1 MSAFTEEELANM
13 ELVRTNIE
21 GMSEHDIDKAVSPLS
36 DDILDLDLGEEPRQG
51 KDQIRDEMQM
61 YFETFPDLKWEITN
75 LFAKGNQVVLEGE
88 GLGTRSENPRDGG
101 PAGSRV
107 QFYFAVVDKVRDG
120 KIYNIKT
127 YICGS
132 ELDSD
137 GRVVRTWRGWPV

>member
-1 MSAFTEEELANM
+1 MPQHELLACAQCGCFAFSCFEDFA
-13 ELVRTNIE
+13 
-21 GMSEHDIDKAVSPLS
+21 
-36 DDILDLDLGEEPRQG
+36 
-51 KDQIRDEMQM
+51 IRA
-61 YFETFPDLKWEITN
+61 N

-101 PAGSRV
+101 PPGSRV

-137 GRVVRTWRGWPV
+137 GRVVRTWRGWPI